1 MNRRHHVLNAA
12 LLGVALGVLFE
23 PGGGRATL
31 LSAIAVGV
39 PVVVGALVP
48 DVDADLGD
56 HRKTLHNLPVLA
68 GFAAFPLVFG
78 NLRYVWIGVAAHY
91 VLDLVATRRGIAL
104 FYPLWRREFALPAG
118 VTTGGRAAPAVTL
131 FVTLVE
137 LLVLMMV
144 ARLLRESGYAIP
156 VSG

>member
-12 LLGVALGVLFE
+12 VLGVAIGILME

-31 LSAIAVGV
+31 LSAVGVGV

-48 DVDADLGD
+48 DVDVELGA

-68 GFAAFPLVFG
+68 GFVAFPLVFG

-104 FYPLWRREFALPAG
+104 CYPLWSREFALPTG
-118 VTTGGRAAPAVTL
+118 VTSGSRAAPAVTL
-131 FVTLVE
+131 FVTLFE
-137 LLVLMMV
+137 LFAMI
-144 ARLLRESGYAIP
+144 A
-156 VSG
+156 VSGVVRGSGLPISG